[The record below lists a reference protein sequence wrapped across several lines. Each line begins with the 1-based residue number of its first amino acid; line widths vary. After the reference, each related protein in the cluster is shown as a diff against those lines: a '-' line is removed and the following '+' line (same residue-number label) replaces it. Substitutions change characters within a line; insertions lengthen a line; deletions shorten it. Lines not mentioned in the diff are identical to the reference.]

1 MLGLPVTASP
11 LLSITMK
18 PEFAYRYAIY
28 FIPALHSPWWAAGCH
43 WLGRCAATGQLLKQP
58 HIAEANAQQFRHY
71 TADPRRYGWH
81 ATLKAPFELRPDK
94 SVALLLRSMQEL
106 ANELPAFEMPP
117 LQVSTE
123 GGFLALRPVGRT
135 QAIVDTAAACV
146 TRLHDFAQPLN
157 EADLARRRKAP
168 LTPDQDQM
176 LVQWGY
182 PWVLNEFKFHLSLT
196 GPLAGMTEIERQALI
211 HAARTQFETLEPCR
225 FAHIALF
232 VEPQKGA
239 DFQWLESVE
248 LRG

>member
-1 MLGLPVTASP
+1 
-11 LLSITMK
+11 MK

-28 FIPALHSPWWAAGCH
+28 FIPALHSPWWSAGCH

-58 HIAEANAQQFRHY
+58 HIAGVDAQQLRHW
-71 TADPRRYGWH
+71 TSDPRRYGWH
-81 ATLKAPFELRPDK
+81 ATLKAPFELHSDK
-94 SVALLLRSMQEL
+94 SVSLLLRAMHAL
-106 ANELPAFEMPP
+106 AQELPAFDLPP

-123 GGFLALRPVGRT
+123 GGFLALRPVGHT
-135 QAIVDTAAACV
+135 PAIEDTAAACV

-168 LTPDQDQM
+168 LTAAQDHM
-176 LVQWGY
+176 LRQWGY
-182 PWVLNEFKFHLSLT
+182 PWVLDEFKFHLSLT
-196 GPLAGMTEIERQALI
+196 GPLEGMTERERQALI
-211 HAARTQFETLEPCR
+211 QAAQTQFETLSPCR